1 MFKAIFLKQ
10 IMNGNKRAEKIEEI
24 INEKTREG
32 WRFVSFSHTPNLA
45 TTIIFEIPEN
55 L

>member
-10 IMNGNKRAEKIEEI
+10 IMNGNKRD
-24 INEKTREG
+24 EKTREG
-32 WRFVSFSHTPNLA
+32 WKFVSFSHTPNLA